1 MLRKV
6 NSEKEKRGTMK
17 VNGQQTELKQELTLK
32 DFLLENG
39 YDLTKIAV
47 ERNSDIV
54 PKAQYGQVILN
65 PEDVLE
71 IVRFVG
77 GG

>member
-1 MLRKV
+1 
-6 NSEKEKRGTMK
+6 MK

-39 YDLTKIAV
+39 YDLAKIAV